1 MQGGSVSTA
10 SCIDPSHRS
19 SNRRHLMSY
28 AIIGSGAIGG
38 ALAKQF
44 AQSKIKAVIAN
55 RRGVASLKDALQ
67 AFGPTVSAAETTDA
81 LAAEVIILAVPFGA
95 VEEVAKSRSDW
106 SGKIVVDATNAIEFP
121 AFKPLDLGGRPSSQV
136 VAAQFKGAKVVK
148 AFNTLPAAVLAD
160 EPRRTEGHRTIF
172 VSGDHADANEQVAS
186 LVAKLGF
193 SPIILGRLAEGGL
206 LQQFGG
212 PLTMH
217 SLIHSNPTSGT

>member
-1 MQGGSVSTA
+1 
-10 SCIDPSHRS
+10 
-19 SNRRHLMSY
+19 MSY

-44 AQSKIKAVIAN
+44 ARNNINAVITN
-55 RRGVASLKDALQ
+55 RRGPASLED
-67 AFGPTVSAAETTDA
+67 AFGPIVSATEVTDA
-81 LAAEVIILAVPFGA
+81 VDAEVIILAVPFEA
-95 VEEVAKSRSDW
+95 VADVATLRSDW

-121 AFKPLDLGGRPSSQV
+121 AFKPQDLGGRPSTQV

-160 EPRRTEGHRTIF
+160 DPRRSEGNRTIF

-186 LVAKLGF
+186 LVSSLGF
-193 SPIILGRLAEGGL
+193 GAITLGRLEEGGL

-212 PLTMH
+212 PLMVQN
-217 SLIHSNPTSGT
+217 LIKLR

>member
-1 MQGGSVSTA
+1 
-10 SCIDPSHRS
+10 
-19 SNRRHLMSY
+19 MSY

-44 AQSKIKAVIAN
+44 ARNNINAVITN
-55 RRGVASLKDALQ
+55 RRGPASLED
-67 AFGPTVSAAETTDA
+67 AFGPIVSATEVTDA
-81 LAAEVIILAVPFGA
+81 VDTEVIILAVPFEA
-95 VEEVAKSRSDW
+95 VADVARLRSDW

-121 AFKPLDLGGRPSSQV
+121 AFKPQDLGGRPSTQV

-160 EPRRTEGHRTIF
+160 DPRRSEGNRTIF

-186 LVAKLGF
+186 LVSSLGF
-193 SPIILGRLAEGGL
+193 GAITLGRLEEGGL

-212 PLTMH
+212 PLMVQN
-217 SLIHSNPTSGT
+217 LIKLR

>member
-1 MQGGSVSTA
+1 
-10 SCIDPSHRS
+10 
-19 SNRRHLMSY
+19 MSY

-44 AQSKIKAVIAN
+44 ARNNINAVITN
-55 RRGVASLKDALQ
+55 RRGPASLED
-67 AFGPTVSAAETTDA
+67 AFGPIVSATEVTDA
-81 LAAEVIILAVPFGA
+81 VDAEVIILAVPFEA
-95 VEEVAKSRSDW
+95 VADVARLRSDW

-121 AFKPLDLGGRPSSQV
+121 AFKPQDLGGRPSTQV

-160 EPRRTEGHRTIF
+160 DPRRSEGNRTIF

-186 LVAKLGF
+186 LVSSLGF
-193 SPIILGRLAEGGL
+193 GAITLGRLEEGGL

-212 PLTMH
+212 PLMVQN
-217 SLIHSNPTSGT
+217 LIKQR

>member
-1 MQGGSVSTA
+1 
-10 SCIDPSHRS
+10 
-19 SNRRHLMSY
+19 MSY

-44 AQSKIKAVIAN
+44 ARNNINAVITN
-55 RRGVASLKDALQ
+55 RRGPASLED
-67 AFGPTVSAAETTDA
+67 AFGPIVSATEVTDA
-81 LAAEVIILAVPFGA
+81 VDAEVIILAVPFEA
-95 VEEVAKSRSDW
+95 VADVARLRSDW

-121 AFKPLDLGGRPSSQV
+121 AFKPQDLGGRPSTQV

-160 EPRRTEGHRTIF
+160 DPRRSEGNRTIF

-186 LVAKLGF
+186 LVSSLGF
-193 SPIILGRLAEGGL
+193 GAITLGRLEEGGL

-212 PLTMH
+212 PLMVQN
-217 SLIHSNPTSGT
+217 LIKLR

>member
-1 MQGGSVSTA
+1 
-10 SCIDPSHRS
+10 
-19 SNRRHLMSY
+19 MSY

-44 AQSKIKAVIAN
+44 ACSKIKVVITN
-55 RRGVASLKDALQ
+55 RRGPASLQGALQ
-67 AFGPTVSAAETTDA
+67 AFVPTVNAASISDA
-81 LAAEVIILAVPFGA
+81 LEADVIILAIPFGA
-95 VEEVAKSRSDW
+95 VEEIAQLRSDW

-136 VAAQFKGAKVVK
+136 VATHFKGAKVVK

-160 EPRRTEGHRTIF
+160 EPRRGDGHRTIF
-172 VSGDHADANEQVAS
+172 VSGDHADANAQIEL
-186 LVAKLGF
+186 LVTLLGF
-193 SPIILGRLAEGGL
+193 SSITLGSLANGGL

-217 SLIHSNPTSGT
+217 SLIRESRA